1 MIEAEERDP
10 REVFLRLWAHRRW
23 IAACVA
29 VSTVGFV
36 IAAFLIT
43 PIYRATTLLA
53 PASSSRSSLS
63 NSLSST
69 LGQLGSIASMVGVNV
84 GSVDIET
91 EEAIAI
97 LRSRQFTEGFISDQN
112 LLPELFDSL
121 WDRKTSTW
129 LVTGDKQPTLGKAYK
144 KFDEQVRSITE
155 DKKTGLVLLQ
165 VDWRDPAMAALWA
178 NSLVDRLNRAM
189 RARALAQVT
198 KSLSFLDGELEKTTD
213 TDTRLAINRLVE
225 MQIRQRMLAN
235 VTEEYAFR
243 IVDRATAP
251 DKWDRIRPKRV
262 LISISGLLAGLVFGV
277 LSVAIRTSISGQG
290 HASRDVSK
298 R

>member
-1 MIEAEERDP
+1 MIETEERDP

-29 VSTVGFV
+29 VSTVGFI

-43 PIYRATTLLA
+43 PIYRATTVLA

-129 LVTGDKQPTLGKAYK
+129 SVTGDKQPTLGKAYK

-262 LISISGLLAGLVFGV
+262 LMAISGLLAGLVFGL
-277 LSVAIRTSISGQG
+277 LSVAIRTSLSERG
-290 HASRDVSK
+290 HSSREVSK
-298 R
+298 G